1 MPNYVK
7 YSTTTPSGSLLKNN
21 VAIGIDTSSIL
32 GPTSNTGW
40 YSGITPSANKYI
52 IYQTAASGDPDVYTP
67 QSDTELITLARGK
80 GATGANTAS
89 VSASLAWFNK
99 QTGFLPANF
108 NYEGIVTNGLVF
120 NSDAGYVGSYPAVGT
135 TWYDISGGG
144 ISGTL
149 TNGPVFNSANSGSI
163 KFDGVDDYVTFGN
176 QNLSIDLTSKSFC
189 AWVNLSAS
197 LANPSVVMDKQFD
210 NTPPANNYGGWGFWI
225 GSNRKLWWW
234 SMPNQ
239 DILDT
244 GATTIGTNVWTHIA
258 ITYNI
263 STKTA
268 SFYIN
273 GALNSSI
280 SNSNIVDQ
288 SSGTQPL
295 AIGVARLGQ
304 VNQSGYLNGAI
315 GNVLVYNRVLT
326 LAEIQQ
332 NYNSQRSRF
341 GV

>member
-1 MPNYVK
+1 MPNYVQ
-7 YSTTTPSGSLLKNN
+7 YSTSNLTGSLRKGN
-21 VAIGIDTSSIL
+21 VALGVTTASIA
-32 GPTSNTGW
+32 GPTSTTNW
-40 YSGITPSANKYI
+40 YTGITPATGKYV
-52 IYQTAASGDPDVYTP
+52 IYKTAASGDPDIFTP
-67 QSDTELITLARGK
+67 QSDAELYRFVIMQG
-80 GATGANTAS
+80 GSSANTAS
-89 VSASLAWFNK
+89 VAASLSWIGT
-99 QTGFLPANF
+99 QTNLFAVNF
-108 NYEGIVTNGLVF
+108 DYENIVTSGLVF
-120 NSDAGYVGSYPAVGT
+120 DTDAGLVGSYPTTGT
-135 TWYDISGGG
+135 TWYDVSGGG

-176 QNLSIDLTSKSFC
+176 QNLGIDLTSKSFC

-197 LANPSVVMDKQFD
+197 IANPTSVMDKQFD
-210 NTPPANNYGGWGFWI
+210 NTPPLSNYGGWGFWI

-244 GATTIGTNVWTHIA
+244 GTATIGTNVWTHIA
-258 ITYNI
+258 TTYNA

-273 GALNSSI
+273 GVLNSST

-295 AIGVARLGQ
+295 AIAVARLGQ

-315 GNVLVYNRVLT
+315 GNVLVYNKVLT

-332 NYNSQRSRF
+332 NYNAQRSRF

>member
-1 MPNYVK
+1 MPNVVK
-7 YSTTTPSGSLLKNN
+7 YSTTTPSGSLKKGN
-21 VAIGIDTSSIL
+21 VALGINSIEY
-32 GPTSNTGW
+32 GTTATKGW
-40 YSGITPSANKYI
+40 YNGITPSSGLYVIYETLGAGSPDIYYPQNNTELYTLVLNKGG
-52 IYQTAASGDPDVYTP
+52 AASNITSPGAALSWISG
-67 QSDTELITLARGK
+67 QSSLM
-80 GATGANTAS
+80 AT
-89 VSASLAWFNK
+89 
-99 QTGFLPANF
+99 NF
-108 NYEGIVTNGLVF
+108 AYEDIVTSGLVF
-120 NSDAGYVGSYPAVGT
+120 NTDAGFVGSYPTVNT

-149 TNGPVFNSANSGSI
+149 TNGPVFNSTNSGSI

-176 QNLSIDLTSKSFC
+176 QNLGIDLTSKSFC

-210 NTPPANNYGGWGFWI
+210 NTPPSNNYGGWGFWI
-225 GSNRKLWWW
+225 GSDRKLWWW

-239 DILDT
+239 DIRDN
-244 GATTIGTNVWTHIA
+244 GSTTIGTNVWTHIA
-258 ITYNI
+258 TTYNA

-273 GALNSSI
+273 GILNSSV
-280 SNSNIVDQ
+280 SNSNIIDQ

-295 AIGVARLGQ
+295 AIAVARLGQ

-326 LAEIQQ
+326 AAEVLS
-332 NYNSQRSRF
+332 NYTAQRSRF